1 MIKRYI
7 CRICKN
13 KTITISS
20 LRFLFYK
27 CKICNNIYRPDHNK
41 FNIFDYLKKTS
52 FVKLSNN
59 YKNKKN
65 QFEWYLNFKRK
76 SYKDDKYFFLTKF
89 LKRKKIKK
97 ILDISGAP
105 GLTGIEIKKKNKLN
119 YEITEYNDKISKHIK
134 KITGL
139 STYILDFDNIKKNKV
154 PNKKYDLILI
164 WYSIYYCKNI
174 VHLIDFLKKRV
185 KKNGY
190 LVISQNIPNFAA
202 ITKFSITESYPPYV
216 LYDHKFLVQKFQ
228 KSEFNLFDLKF
239 FEEKFFI
246 KQYFFKSK
254 SFYNFIYNI
263 ICILISVYYI
273 ITNYFKI
280 SFTDLFLKDYLVIF
294 KKN

>member
-1 MIKRYI
+1 MIKGHI

-27 CKICNNIYRPDHNK
+27 CEICKNIYRSYLNK
-41 FNIFDYLKKTS
+41 LNIFNYLKKTP

-65 QFEWYLNFKRK
+65 QFEWYLKFKRK
-76 SYKDDKYFFLTKF
+76 SYKDDKYYFLTKF

-105 GLTGIEIKKKNKLN
+105 GLTGIEIKKKYKLK

-139 STYILDFDNIKKNKV
+139 SAYILDFDNLKKNKV
-154 PNKKYDLILI
+154 PNKKYDLILV
-164 WYSIYYCKNI
+164 WYSIYYCRNI
-174 VHLIDFLKKRV
+174 SQLVDFIKKRV

-216 LYDHKFLVQKFQ
+216 FYDHKFLVQKFERS
-228 KSEFNLFDLKF
+228 KFNLVDLKF
-239 FEEKFFI
+239 FEKKFFI
-246 KQYFFKSK
+246 KRYFFKSK
-254 SFYNFIYNI
+254 NFYNLIYNI
-263 ICILISVYYI
+263 TCILTSAYYI
-273 ITNYFKI
+273 ATNYFKI
-280 SFTDLFLKDYLVIF
+280 SFADLFLKDYLVIF